1 MALTP
6 AALSTAWF
14 TTPLDRKQV
23 VDRIKSLDQQNVS
36 GLSLL
41 LLLLYQRVEKDDY
54 DLYRDFV
61 NGGRMQLAKA
71 AFRRNMEGGLHTAD
85 EKSPGHCQ
93 QWLYMIQRFILF
105 DRFTWVHRCQAD
117 HILTFPRHQPHEKFP
132 SECKIGAAKVS
143 NRYMNWMEGWENI
156 VGEFAIASSTSEGNA
171 TAITR
176 SRKARHEA
184 PEPNVFADVAKKLF
198 RSLES
203 TAASEHTR
211 LVRLNFLHAVLA
223 IIAWFL
229 VCIFS

>member
-1 MALTP
+1 M
-6 AALSTAWF
+6 
-14 TTPLDRKQV
+14 
-23 VDRIKSLDQQNVS
+23 
-36 GLSLL
+36 
-41 LLLLYQRVEKDDY
+41 
-54 DLYRDFV
+54 
-61 NGGRMQLAKA
+61 
-71 AFRRNMEGGLHTAD
+71 
-85 EKSPGHCQ
+85 
-93 QWLYMIQRFILF
+93 
-105 DRFTWVHRCQAD
+105 
-117 HILTFPRHQPHEKFP
+117 
-132 SECKIGAAKVS
+132 S